1 MKKELEVF
9 ISYKKYCFSPKN
21 QTILEK
27 ILKIVSHG
35 NYYLVNLFLIGRR
48 KSRQLNYHYRKIDK
62 PTDVLAFPFYYS
74 YKEEINFS
82 KFASYDL
89 GDIFICYPL
98 ANTQAQQKKTSL
110 EKEIYFLFLHGL
122 LHLLGYDHE
131 ERKEK
136 KIMFA
141 LQDEILKKLKL

>member
-1 MKKELEVF
+1 MPE
-9 ISYKKYCFSPKN
+9 N
-21 QTILEK
+21 QAILEK
-27 ILKIVSHG
+27 ILKIVSNG
-35 NYYLVNLFLIGRR
+35 NYYLVNLFLIGKR

-62 PTDVLAFPFYYS
+62 ATDVLAFPFYYS
-74 YKEEINFS
+74 YKEEVDFS
-82 KFASYDL
+82 RFASCDL

-98 ANTQAQQKKTSL
+98 AIAQARQKKTSL

-131 ERKEK
+131 ESKEK

-141 LQDEILKKLKL
+141 LQDEVLKKLKL